1 MTLMHTRPLRSYDS
15 SPFNLRP
22 SGWPE
27 IAHTRQP
34 LPSVRLSV
42 CLSVC
47 LSLPLDF
54 RISFIP
60 FFSAEN
66 HYSIPYITA
75 FRTFGQTFFVAYDA
89 PWRFCCRYCSIA
101 PVSGFR
107 CGRLG
112 CWVSRGQR
120 SNLDLL
126 TSTLYRFWQS
136 SGSLCVVAL

>member
-1 MTLMHTRPLRSYDS
+1 MHTHPLRSYDS

-22 SGWPE
+22 TGWPE

-42 CLSVC
+42 SVSV
-47 LSLPLDF
+47 SLPLDF
-54 RISFIP
+54 RIS
-60 FFSAEN
+60 SSRLLRGD

-75 FRTFGQTFFVAYDA
+75 SRTFGQTFFVAYDA
-89 PWRFCCRYCSIA
+89 PWRFSCMYCSMA

-126 TSTLYRFWQS
+126 ASTLYRF
-136 SGSLCVVAL
+136 